1 MDSVIA
7 MIVGLLMFIAGIAGF
22 VFVRRREFYRR
33 NAAGNEEFESYGHMV
48 RAGFLEGFIKLI
60 SLPLLILGLIVFLVA
75 GFGKP

>member
-1 MDSVIA
+1 MDA
-7 MIVGLLMFIAGIAGF
+7 LFGLFVGLLMFIAGIAGF

-33 NAAGNEEFESYGHMV
+33 NVAGNEEFESYGHMV
-48 RAGFLEGFIKLI
+48 RAGFLEGLIKLI